1 MEIAPVAGIRVMS
14 LFAPRRVEAEAP
26 FVIDEPARA
35 DDEERSARH
44 EGEER
49 GFDEAPAPEAD
60 PEVEQLKLPLD
71 CGLRIDVTA

>member
-26 FVIDEPARA
+26 FVIDESARA

-49 GFDEAPAPEAD
+49 GFDEDLALVAD
-60 PEVEQLKLPLD
+60 LEVEQLELPLD
-71 CGLRIDVTA
+71 YGSRINVTA